1 MEGAQRVFEG
11 GVDWEE
17 VRDATGVEIR
27 IRCVG
32 RQGEGKEAQ
41 NKLIHGR
48 VVGSRVPGD
57 Q

>member
-1 MEGAQRVFEG
+1 
-11 GVDWEE
+11 
-17 VRDATGVEIR
+17 
-27 IRCVG
+27 VG